1 MKNNK
6 INTIVIVGGG
16 TAGWIMASSLSRT
29 LRQSDVNIVLVE
41 SPDIATIGVGE
52 ATIPSF
58 VDFLNF
64 LGVPEKDF
72 LTATKATFKLGIKFT
87 DWNYEGHEYW
97 HQFGGVGMTIDAKP
111 FYQHW
116 LKHKFNGGTSHYTDF
131 SPAIAMAKA
140 GKFYIQPDSSK
151 SILSNS
157 EYAYHFDAGEVVNF
171 LTEYSIE
178 RGVKHVRD
186 KVVDV
191 KKSDDGSIDSVLLEN
206 TGLLEGDFFIDC
218 TGQRALLIG
227 DAMRVGYEDWSQYL
241 PVDRAVTVLSELPA
255 NIPPYTHSIARSHGW
270 QWCIPLQDRV
280 GNGYVYSSAEL
291 DDSDAESFLMSNLI
305 GAAINKPRTLRFKTG
320 KRKKFWDKNCL
331 SIGLS
336 SGFLEP
342 LESTSIHLILKGTLN
357 FLQMYPSRSISEAT
371 IKEYNR
377 LMDIEYQCIRDF
389 IIIHYSLSDR
399 KDTRFWRKMTEM
411 ALPPSLQSKLEL
423 FLSQGRL
430 QRNDLDLFSST
441 SWYAVLEGME
451 VHPQEYDP
459 LIDLSDFSKVKEVF
473 TSYSQSVIALIEKLP
488 THAEYIQKV
497 KNIN

>member
-6 INTIVIVGGG
+6 INTIVIAGGG
-16 TAGWIMASSLSRT
+16 TSGWIMASSLSRT

-58 VDFLNF
+58 VDFLSF

-72 LTATKATFKLGIKFT
+72 LTATKATFKLGIKFI
-87 DWNYEGHEYW
+87 DWKYEGHEYW
-97 HQFGGVGMTIDAKP
+97 HQFGGVGMTINAKS

-171 LTEYSIE
+171 LSEYSIE

-186 KVVDV
+186 KIVDV
-191 KKSDDGSIDSVLLEN
+191 KKLEDGSIAGVLLEN
-206 TGLLEGDFFIDC
+206 AELLEGDFFIDC
-218 TGQRALLIG
+218 TGQRAILIG
-227 DAMRVGYEDWSQYL
+227 DAMGVGYEDWSHYL
-241 PVDRAVTVLSELPA
+241 PVDRAVTVLSELPES
-255 NIPPYTHSIARSHGW
+255 IPPYTRSIARPYGW

-280 GNGYVYSSAEL
+280 GNGYVYSSADL
-291 DDSDAESFLMSNLI
+291 PDSDAESFLMNNIS
-305 GAAINKPRTLRFKTG
+305 GAPINKPRVLRFQTG
-320 KRKKFWDKNCL
+320 KRKKMWNKNCL
-331 SIGLS
+331 AIGLS

-342 LESTSIHLILKGTLN
+342 LESTSIHLIMKGALS
-357 FLQMYPSRSISEAT
+357 FLQMFPSNSISEAT

-399 KDTRFWRKMTEM
+399 KDTNFWRKMTEM
-411 ALPPSLQSKLEL
+411 SLPPSLQTKLEL

-430 QRNDLDLFSST
+430 QRNDLDLFAST

-451 VHPQEYDP
+451 VRPKEYDP
-459 LIDLSDFSKVKEVF
+459 LIDLSGFSKVEEIL
-473 TSYSQSVIALIEKLP
+473 TSYSQSITALIKKLP
-488 THAEYIQKV
+488 THKEYIKKV
-497 KNIN
+497 KSIS

>member
-1 MKNNK
+1 MKDNK
-6 INTIVIVGGG
+6 IKTIVIVGGG

-29 LRQSDVNIVLVE
+29 LRQRDLNIILVE
-41 SPDIATIGVGE
+41 SPDITTIGVGE

-58 VDFLNF
+58 VDFLHF
-64 LGVPEKDF
+64 LDVPEKDF
-72 LTATKATFKLGIKFT
+72 LSATKATFKLGIKFT

-116 LKHKFNGGTSHYTDF
+116 LKYKFNGGTSHYTDF

-140 GKFYIQPDSSK
+140 GKFYIQPQSSK

-157 EYAYHFDAGEVVNF
+157 EYAYHFDAGEVVKF
-171 LTEYSIE
+171 LIEYSIE

-191 KKSDDGSIDSVLLEN
+191 KKSGDGYITGLFLEN
-206 TGLLEGDFFIDC
+206 SGLLEGDFFVDC

-227 DAMRVGYEDWSQYL
+227 DAMQVGYEDWSQYL
-241 PVDRAVTVLSELPA
+241 PVDRAVTVLSELPD
-255 NIPPYTHSIARSHGW
+255 NIPPYTHSIARPHGW
-270 QWCIPLQDRV
+270 QWCIPLQDRI

-291 DDSDAESFLMSNLI
+291 DDSDAESFLMNNI
-305 GAAINKPRTLRFKTG
+305 TGAAITKPRVLRFKTG

-331 SIGLS
+331 AIGLS

-342 LESTSIHLILKGTLN
+342 LESTSIHLIMKGALN
-357 FLQMYPSRSISEAT
+357 FLQMYPSLSISEAT

-377 LMDIEYQCIRDF
+377 LMDIEYECIRDF
-389 IIIHYSLSDR
+389 IIIHYSLSNR
-399 KDTRFWRKMTEM
+399 KDTPFWRKMTEM
-411 ALPPSLQSKLEL
+411 PLPPSLQVKLEL

-430 QRNDLDLFSST
+430 QRNDLDLFAST

-451 VHPQEYDP
+451 VRPKEYDP
-459 LIDLSDFSKVKEVF
+459 LIDLSGFSKVEEIL
-473 TSYSQSVIALIEKLP
+473 TSYSQSITALIKKLP
-488 THAEYIQKV
+488 THKEYIKKV
-497 KNIN
+497 KSIS